1 MKKKLL
7 SLALALCMVFGSA
20 ASLPQGAFTET
31 AGITASAAAPT
42 INTKSVTL
50 YALDDWAKEY
60 ISIPSTL
67 NTEYQLK
74 VSNAKNVSYY
84 VSEGDSVNV
93 SDSGV
98 VTPSTTTWYWYGGF
112 GTSWPQEGQ
121 EPTRISVDVNYGKS
135 TITVNAD
142 GTTFKV
148 SADVRDYS
156 DTYADKVMDDYIKK
170 NITSSMTGKQKLTEI
185 AKFVASYDYSASCSS
200 CTSMIVCKGGDCWAS
215 TDTIVKMCKK
225 LGIEAWERNG
235 NRDAGAGSGH
245 KNAMAYV
252 DGKYYEV
259 EAGYSGKAPRPYDI
273 TERDSLFSFSYDY
286 TYDGY
291 EVYQYDGPKNPETLN
306 IPKQYNGKPVVSVGE
321 KFVQSEKGIKKIV
334 LPSTIKS
341 IGRSAFNS
349 CEDLETLNL
358 PASVVEIDQLAFTN
372 LTKLKEITGSNK
384 TFKWANGGL
393 IKNGTT
399 LLAVPNAKSYK
410 IPDTVT
416 EIADYAFYY
425 NNNIKTLTIPSSVKT
440 IGEGAI
446 GDCDSLETLYI
457 QGNNLKN
464 LGNFAFA
471 NDDKLGAVY
480 IPDSVTNIGENF
492 KYYLGSKFKIL
503 CHEGSKIA
511 EYAEKEKI
519 PFELIDKSLEHL
531 YETTVTKAATCTQDG
546 VKTKRC
552 QMCGKTITE
561 SIPKIGHKYTTKEIK
576 PTCTQDGVKTKRCQM
591 CGKTITESIPK
602 LGHKYTTKEIKVTCT
617 TDGCT
622 LKTCSRC
629 GHQVKT
635 NIVKTTGHKWS
646 VWRNEKDPTCIEDGS
661 KTRTCSV
668 CKKTETQKIA
678 KLGHTWKE
686 PVWTWS
692 GTSEATAM
700 FVCSKCKTEMR
711 VHANITSVQNTAK
724 CGTTG
729 GTVYTASAT
738 LGGKTYT
745 DKKTV
750 GTGTIPHKW
759 GAVTYT
765 WSKDNHTCT
774 ATRVCLNDKSHKQ
787 TETVKTTYKVVKT
800 NCTADGTGRYTAVF
814 TNSAFGTRTKDIT
827 LKSNGG
833 HTFSDWT
840 TTKKATCTTD
850 GSKTRTCSV
859 CKKTE
864 TATIAKLGHD
874 YKTTVVKPT
883 CTAKGYTLHKCSRCG
898 DSYKDTYKDA
908 TGHSWSKWTT
918 TKKATCTADGEQTR
932 TCSVCKKT
940 ETAAIAKLGHDYKA
954 TVVKPTCT
962 AKGYTLHKCSRC
974 GDSYKDTYKDATGH
988 KWSKWTTTKKATCT
1002 ADGTQTRKC
1011 SVCGKTE
1018 TKTIKATGHKL
1029 TATPAKAATCTTN
1042 GNKAYWY
1049 CSTCKKYFS
1058 DKNGKT
1064 AITKASTVVK
1074 ATGHKFTAWK
1084 TTSFNVDKGTSTQK
1098 RTCSVCKKTETRPV
1112 KNAVVRYAG
1121 ANRYDTAAM
1130 LSKASH
1136 KTTSDTVIIADA
1148 MTFQDALIA
1157 VPLAK
1162 AYNAPLLLANPNIVT
1177 KQTEAELAR
1186 LKAKK
1191 VIIVNT
1197 SNALKKGT
1205 LDDLKKKYTT
1215 QIIRGN
1221 NCFETSKRVAEE
1233 LQKKTK
1239 KAPTDVFFTTNK
1251 AFADALSI
1259 SPVAALKGAPILY
1272 VDPTKKTLDS
1282 NILAYLNKVK
1292 GSIKNVYIV
1301 GGKVAVPTAI
1311 ENSIKKALPKKNV
1324 KRFDGAQRYETCVM
1338 INNYFAK
1345 GLLKQNSMHRKGT

>member
-98 VTPSTTTWYWYGGF
+98 VTPRTTTWYWYGGF
-112 GTSWPQEGQ
+112 GTSWPQEGK

-245 KNAMAYV
+245 MNAMAYV

-273 TERDSLFSFSYDY
+273 TERDSLFSFRYDY

-425 NNNIKTLTIPSSVKT
+425 NKNIKTLTIPSSVKT

-446 GDCDSLETLYI
+446 GDCDSLESIYI

-471 NDDKLGAVY
+471 NDNKLGSVY

-561 SIPKIGHKYTTKEIK
+561 SIPKLGHKYTTKEIK
-576 PTCTQDGVKTKRCQM
+576 P
-591 CGKTITESIPK
+591 
-602 LGHKYTTKEIKVTCT
+602 TCT

-629 GHQVKT
+629 SHQVKT

-661 KTRTCSV
+661 KTRSCSV
-668 CKKTETQKIA
+668 CHNSETKKIT
-678 KLGHTWKE
+678 KLGHAWKE

-692 GTSEATAM
+692 GTSEATAK

-729 GTVYTASAT
+729 GTVYTASVT

-787 TETVKTTYKVVKT
+787 TETVRTTFTVVKNYCFT
-800 NCTADGTGRYTAVF
+800 NGLGRRTAVF
-814 TNSAFGTRTKDIT
+814 KNKAFGTKTKDIT

-840 TTKKATCTTD
+840 TT
-850 GSKTRTCSV
+850 
-859 CKKTE
+859 
-864 TATIAKLGHD
+864 
-874 YKTTVVKPT
+874 
-883 CTAKGYTLHKCSRCG
+883 
-898 DSYKDTYKDA
+898 
-908 TGHSWSKWTT
+908 
-918 TKKATCTADGEQTR
+918 
-932 TCSVCKKT
+932 
-940 ETAAIAKLGHDYKA
+940 
-954 TVVKPTCT
+954 
-962 AKGYTLHKCSRC
+962 
-974 GDSYKDTYKDATGH
+974 
-988 KWSKWTTTKKATCT
+988 
-1002 ADGTQTRKC
+1002 
-1011 SVCGKTE
+1011 
-1018 TKTIKATGHKL
+1018 
-1029 TATPAKAATCTTN
+1029 
-1042 GNKAYWY
+1042 
-1049 CSTCKKYFS
+1049 
-1058 DKNGKT
+1058 
-1064 AITKASTVVK
+1064 
-1074 ATGHKFTAWK
+1074 
-1084 TTSFNVDKGTSTQK
+1084 SFNVDKGTSTQK
-1098 RTCSVCKKTETRPV
+1098 HTCSVCKKPETRTV

-1121 ANRYDTAAM
+1121 ANRYDTATM

-1162 AYNAPLLLANPNIVT
+1162 AYNAPLLLANPNTVT

-1197 SNALKKGT
+1197 SNALQKGT
-1205 LDDLKKKYTT
+1205 LDALKKKYTT

-1272 VDPTKKTLDS
+1272 VDPSKKNLDS

-1292 GSIKNVYIV
+1292 GSVKNVYIV
-1301 GGKVAVPTAI
+1301 GGKVAVPAAI

-1338 INNYFAK
+1338 INKYFAK
-1345 GLLKQNSMHRKGT
+1345 DLSSKTVCIAKGLDFPDALAGGVFAANQKAPLLLADSALRDAQKSFLKAKKPNKLYIFGGKVAVPDKLAKEVAKMSV

>member
-20 ASLPQGAFTET
+20 ASLPQCAFTET

-98 VTPSTTTWYWYGGF
+98 VTPRTTTWYWYGGF
-112 GTSWPQEGQ
+112 GTSWPQEGK

-245 KNAMAYV
+245 MNAMAYV

-273 TERDSLFSFSYDY
+273 TERDSLFSFRYDY

-425 NNNIKTLTIPSSVKT
+425 NKNIKTLTIPSSVKT

-561 SIPKIGHKYTTKEIK
+561 SIPK
-576 PTCTQDGVKTKRCQM
+576 
-591 CGKTITESIPK
+591 

-661 KTRTCSV
+661 KTRSCSV
-668 CKKTETQKIA
+668 CHNSETKKIT
-678 KLGHTWKE
+678 KLGHAWRE

-692 GTSEATAM
+692 GTSEATAK

-787 TETVKTTYKVVKT
+787 TETVRTTFTVVKNYCLT
-800 NCTADGTGRYTAVF
+800 NGLGRRTAVF
-814 TNSAFGTRTKDIT
+814 KNKAFGTKTKDIM

-864 TATIAKLGHD
+864 TA
-874 YKTTVVKPT
+874 
-883 CTAKGYTLHKCSRCG
+883 
-898 DSYKDTYKDA
+898 
-908 TGHSWSKWTT
+908 
-918 TKKATCTADGEQTR
+918 
-932 TCSVCKKT
+932 
-940 ETAAIAKLGHDYKA
+940 AIAKLGHDYAA

-962 AKGYTLHKCSRC
+962 KQGYTLHKCSRC

-1002 ADGTQTRKC
+1002 ANGTQTRKC
-1011 SVCGKTE
+1011 TVCGKTE
-1018 TKTIKATGHKL
+1018 SKTI
-1029 TATPAKAATCTTN
+1029 AK
-1042 GNKAYWY
+1042 
-1049 CSTCKKYFS
+1049 
-1058 DKNGKT
+1058 
-1064 AITKASTVVK
+1064 
-1074 ATGHKFTAWK
+1074 TGHKFSDWT
-1084 TTSFNVDKGTSTQK
+1084 TTSFNVDKGTSTQTGK
-1098 RTCSVCKKTETRPV
+1098 CTLCGKVQTRTV

-1191 VIIVNT
+1191 IIIVNT
-1197 SNALKKGT
+1197 NNALKKGT
-1205 LDDLKKKYTT
+1205 LDALKNKYST
-1215 QIIRGN
+1215 QIISGN

-1301 GGKVAVPTAI
+1301 GGTVAVPKAI
-1311 ENSIKKALPKKNV
+1311 ENSIKKALPSKNV
-1324 KRFDGAQRYETCVM
+1324 KRFNGAQRYETCVM
-1338 INNYFAK
+1338 INKYFAK
-1345 GLLKQNSMHRKGT
+1345 DLSSKTVCIAKGFDFPDALAGGVFAANQKAPLLLADSALRDAHKSFLKDKKPNKLYIFGGTVAVPDKLAKEVAKMSV